1 MPTDEQV
8 IEIRNQADALLHS
21 DPSIDRWEHAL
32 TIAQAYQIAALVN
45 VTEKLDK
52 VVHRIDMLDPADPY
66 FDGSED

>member
-8 IEIRNQADALLHS
+8 IEIMKQADALLHS
-21 DPSIDRWEHAL
+21 DPNVDRWAHAL
-32 TIAQAYQIAALVN
+32 TVAQAYQIATLVN

-52 VVHRIDMLDPADPY
+52 VAHRIDMLDPADPY